1 MLEKLNIIKS
11 QHDYSRNPDGMPKFI
26 DFSTL
31 SQEEKEKLAEEF
43 SEGSSTL
50 KETLLFLWNKD
61 VDTMACCAGHPELG
75 YPAGNPY
82 LWFRVDELS
91 KNVIK
96 NILIGLTSNEDVI
109 NVCFENR
116 YVDLDHDKN
125 SAPTIS
131 FRIKKGS
138 DFKSVLK
145 LLKSAFKEKNND
157 KFDSLESAFS
167 NKIKQQIEL
176 SMSLIDVDLAEVE
189 GLDNICRIQTMID
202 SNVETPNR
210 VFEKNPSGKSYVFD
224 DCNVAVGDK
233 HFCARYVTNEYYQS
247 CIEKDT
253 LEEFYLIIENDEVK
267 AYTAEEVLEKGLMD
281 WDSYEQSL
289 FNKTLDAIKK
299 HYTTNYRV

>member
-61 VDTMACCAGHPELG
+61 VDTMACCAGHPESK
-75 YPAGNPY
+75 YSTGNPY

-125 SAPTIS
+125 SAPTIAI
-131 FRIKKGS
+131 RIKRGS

-157 KFDSLESAFS
+157 KFDSLESTFS
-167 NKIKQQIEL
+167 YEIKQQIEL
-176 SMSLIDVDLAEVE
+176 LMSLIDVDLAEVE
-189 GLDNICRIQTMID
+189 GLDNIWKIETRIAY
-202 SNVETPNR
+202 NVGLSNR
-210 VFEKNPSGKSYVFD
+210 VFE
-224 DCNVAVGDK
+224 
-233 HFCARYVTNEYYQS
+233 
-247 CIEKDT
+247 
-253 LEEFYLIIENDEVK
+253 
-267 AYTAEEVLEKGLMD
+267 
-281 WDSYEQSL
+281 
-289 FNKTLDAIKK
+289 
-299 HYTTNYRV
+299 